1 MSADR
6 FVSPD
11 DIRSLFAQAM
21 STMYRTEVPLYGTL
35 VDLVAEINDA
45 VLTAHP
51 ALADSWTAPMNAPG
65 STRNATARSG
75 SVLPGNWRRWAACS
89 R

>member
-45 VLTAHP
+45 VLTANRHWP
-51 ALADSWTAPMNAPG
+51 SSWTAPTNAPAW
-65 STRNATARSG
+65 TRSATAPSAWAPPR
-75 SVLPGNWRRWAACS
+75 NWPRWAACS

>member
-45 VLTAHP
+45 VLTANP
-51 ALADSWTAPMNAPG
+51 ALAEQLDRTDERTRLDQERHGAIRVAPP
-65 STRNATARSG
+65 RNW
-75 SVLPGNWRRWAACS
+75 PRWAACS